1 MAKPEV
7 MDEGKIQNIVSNAVA
22 DAIDFIESEI
32 VSDRLKSQRYFDG
45 EVDIGEEE
53 GRSKI
58 VATKVRDTVRQIKPS
73 LMRVFLSTENAV
85 EYVPVGAE
93 DVQMAEQAT
102 RFANYMFQK
111 NDGYRRLNDAFH
123 DALVKKTGILK
134 IYWDD
139 YDTGKI
145 YDYENLTDEELALLV
160 EEENVEVLEQSST
173 TEIEVDEFDT
183 EIKQTRHT
191 LKIMHKKQSGKLCVE
206 SVPPE
211 EFYVDRNAKSINDAY
226 VVAHKREMTVA
237 ELVAMGYDFDKVSE
251 LTGSSTDDTFSEA
264 EQFER
269 TGYSEQQEEER
280 FDPSMRLIEVTEAYM
295 KIDAHGTGVP
305 IMHRILMGGGR
316 DEIID
321 YEPWGTLPFAVFEVD
336 PEPHAFFG
344 RSIADLIMNDQDSS
358 TAMLRGILDNV
369 SLTNNPAID
378 VVEGQ
383 VNIDD
388 VLNNEIGAI
397 RRIKS
402 PGAITV
408 NPVPFVA
415 GQTLSAVQ
423 YMDLQTEGKTGVSKA
438 SMGLDPEALSNQTAT
453 GAQLT
458 AQAGAGQIEV
468 MARNLA
474 EGGMKQMFR
483 LILELLVE
491 NSCEET
497 MMRLNGMYVP
507 IDPRSWNA
515 EMDVT
520 VNVGIGMGREE
531 QKAIALNQALQT
543 QMTVY
548 QTYGAQNGLVSLT
561 HIRNTLGDILAL
573 SGVRNADRYF
583 TPMTPE
589 MEQQLMQQQQAMMA
603 QQGQQPTPEQILAQA
618 QVEAEQI
625 RAQSKA
631 QTDMLKAQIDAQKA
645 IAQDDRERDKLDQQL
660 IIKTA
665 EILGKHGTAVD
676 VEKIKQMQN
685 EPRYPE
691 AQSPTQAVQQG
702 GF

>member
-1 MAKPEV
+1 MATPEKL
-7 MDEGKIQNIVSNAVA
+7 DEGQIQNIVSNAVA

-32 VSDRLKSQRYFDG
+32 VSDRLKAQRYFDG

-85 EYVPVGAE
+85 EYVPNNAD

-102 RFANYMFQK
+102 KYANYVFQK

-145 YDYENLTDEELALLV
+145 VDYQNLTDEELAYIV
-160 EEENVEVLEQSST
+160 EDKNVQVLEQSSKVEM
-173 TEIEVDEFDT
+173 EIDEFGM
-183 EIKQTRHT
+183 EIQSPRHT
-191 LKIMHKKQSGKLCVE
+191 LKIIHKKESGKLCIE

-211 EFYVDRNAKSINDAY
+211 EFYVDRNAKSIDDAY
-226 VVAHKREMTVA
+226 VVAHKRELTVG
-237 ELVAMGYDFDKVSE
+237 ELVAMGYDFETVSE

-269 TGYSEQQEEER
+269 TGYSEQQEDER

-295 KIDAHGTGVP
+295 KIDVYGTGTP

-316 DEIID
+316 DTIID

-344 RSIADLIMNDQDSS
+344 RSISDLIMNDQDSS

-369 SLTNNPAID
+369 ALTNNPSID

-402 PGAITV
+402 PGAISV

-474 EGGMKQMFR
+474 EGGMRQMFR

-531 QKAIALNQALQT
+531 QKHIALNQALQT
-543 QMTVY
+543 QMAIY
-548 QTYGAQNGLVSLT
+548 QQYGAQNGLVSLT
-561 HIRNTLGDILAL
+561 QIRNTLGDILAL
-573 SGVRNADRYF
+573 NGVRNADRYF
-583 TPMTPE
+583 TPLTPE
-589 MEQQLMQQQQAMMA
+589 IEAQLIQQQMMMA
-603 QQGQQPTPEQILAQA
+603 QQNQPQDPNVALAQA
-618 QVEAEQI
+618 QVEVENI
-625 RAQSKA
+625 RAQTKA
-631 QTDMLKAQIDAQKA
+631 QTDMLKAQVEAQKA
-645 IAQDDRERDKLDQQL
+645 IALDDRERDKLDQDL
-660 IIKTA
+660 LIKTA

-685 EPRYPE
+685 EPRYPD
-691 AQSPTQAVQQG
+691 AQTPTQAVQQG

>member
-1 MAKPEV
+1 MAKPEKL
-7 MDEGKIQNIVSNAVA
+7 DEGQIQNIVSNAVA

-45 EVDIGEEE
+45 QVDIGEEE
-53 GRSKI
+53 GRSTI

-85 EYVPVGAE
+85 EYVPMGME
-93 DVQMAEQAT
+93 DVAMSEQAT
-102 RFANYMFQK
+102 KYANYVFQK
-111 NDGYRRLNDAFH
+111 NDGYKRLNDAFH

-134 IYWDD
+134 VYWED
-139 YDTGKI
+139 YEDAKI
-145 YDYENLTDEELALLV
+145 YDFTNLT
-160 EEENVEVLEQSST
+160 EEEMTVLVNEKGVDVLEQSMETSV
-173 TEIEVDEFDT
+173 EMDEYGMEV
-183 EIKQTRHT
+183 QMPRYT
-191 LKIMHKKQSGKLCVE
+191 LKVARRKESGKLCIE

-211 EFYVDRNAKSINDAY
+211 EFYVDRNARDLESAY

-237 ELVAMGYDFDKVSE
+237 ELVAMGYDFDVVSE
-251 LTGSSTDDTFSEA
+251 LTGSSVDDTFSEA

-269 TGYSEQQEEER
+269 TGYAEIDEEER
-280 FDPSMRLIEVTEAYM
+280 FDPSMKLIEVTEAYM
-295 KIDAHGTGVP
+295 KIDVYGTGTP

-316 DEIID
+316 DTIID
-321 YEPWGTLPFAVFEVD
+321 YEPFGTLPFAVFEID

-369 SLTNNPAID
+369 ALTNNPSID
-378 VVEGQ
+378 IVEGQ

-397 RRIKS
+397 RRVKTQ
-402 PGAITV
+402 GAIQT
-408 NPVPFVA
+408 NAVPFVA

-474 EGGMKQMFR
+474 EGGMKQLFR

-497 MMRLNGMYVP
+497 MMRLNGQFMP
-507 IDPRSWNA
+507 IDPRSWNS

-531 QKAIALNQALQT
+531 QKAVALQQALTT
-543 QMTVY
+543 QMSIY
-548 QTYGAQNGLVSLT
+548 QQYGAQNGLVSLT
-561 HIRNTLGDILAL
+561 QIRNTLGDILAL

-583 TPMTPE
+583 TPLTPE
-589 MEQQLMQQQQAMMA
+589 IEQQLIQQQMMMA
-603 QQGQQPTPEQILAQA
+603 QQNQPQDPNIALAQA
-618 QVEAEQI
+618 QIEVENI
-625 RAQSKA
+625 RAQTKA

-645 IAQDDRERDKLDQQL
+645 VAQEDRELDKLDQEL
-660 IIKTA
+660 LIKTA

-676 VEKIKQMQN
+676 VERIKQMQN
-685 EPRYPE
+685 EPRYPD
-691 AQSPTQAVQQG
+691 QTPTQAVQQG

>member
-1 MAKPEV
+1 MAKPEKL
-7 MDEGKIQNIVSNAVA
+7 DEGQIQNIVSNAVA

-85 EYVPVGAE
+85 EYVPTSSE

-102 RFANYMFQK
+102 KFANYMFQK

-134 IYWDD
+134 IYWDN

-145 YDYENLTDEELALLV
+145 VDYSNLTDEELAYIV
-160 EEENVEVLEQSST
+160 EDEDVQVLERST
-173 TEIEVDEFDT
+173 KVEAEADEYGMQV
-183 EIKQTRHT
+183 ERPRHT
-191 LKIMHKKQSGKLCVE
+191 LKVLHKKESGKLCIE

-211 EFYVDRNAKSINDAY
+211 EFYVDRNAKSIDDAY
-226 VVAHKREMTVA
+226 VVAHKRELTVA
-237 ELVAMGYDFDKVSE
+237 ELVAMGYDFETVSE
-251 LTGSSTDDTFSEA
+251 LSGSSTDDTFSEA

-269 TGYSEQQEEER
+269 TGYSEQQEDER

-295 KIDAHGTGVP
+295 KIDVYGTGTP

-316 DEIID
+316 DTIID

-344 RSIADLIMNDQDSS
+344 RSVSDLIMNDQDSS

-369 SLTNNPAID
+369 ALTNNPAID

-474 EGGMKQMFR
+474 EGGMKQMFK

-507 IDPRSWNA
+507 IDPRSWNT

-531 QKAIALNQALQT
+531 QKMVALQQALQT
-543 QMTVY
+543 QMMIY
-548 QTYGAQNGLVSLT
+548 QQYGAQNGLVSLT
-561 HIRNTLGDILAL
+561 QIRNSLGDILAL
-573 SGVRNADRYF
+573 NGVRNADRYF
-583 TPMTPE
+583 TPLTPE
-589 MEQQLMQQQQAMMA
+589 IEQQLIQQQMMMA
-603 QQGQQPTPEQILAQA
+603 QQNQPQDPNVALAQA
-618 QVEAEQI
+618 QVEVENI
-625 RAQSKA
+625 RAQTKA
-631 QTDMLKAQIDAQKA
+631 QTDMLKAQIEAQKA
-645 IAQDDRERDKLDQQL
+645 VALDDRERDKLDQEL
-660 IIKTA
+660 LIKTA

-685 EPRYPE
+685 EQRYPE
-691 AQSPTQAVQQG
+691 AQTPTQAVQQG

>member
-1 MAKPEV
+1 MAKPEKL
-7 MDEGKIQNIVSNAVA
+7 DEGQIQNIVSNAVA
-22 DAIDFIESEI
+22 DAIDFVESEI

-45 EVDIGEEE
+45 QVDIGEEE
-53 GRSKI
+53 GRSTI

-85 EYVPVGAE
+85 EYVPMDAQ
-93 DVQMAEQAT
+93 DVAMSEQAT
-102 RFANYMFQK
+102 KYANYIFQK

-134 IYWDD
+134 VYWED
-139 YDTGKI
+139 YEDAKI
-145 YDYENLTDEELALLV
+145 YNFSNLTEEEMTLLV
-160 EEENVEVLEQSST
+160 NEKGVDVLEQTAEMSMEMDEFG
-173 TEIEVDEFDT
+173 TEI
-183 EIKQTRHT
+183 QMPRYT
-191 LKIMHKKQSGKLCVE
+191 LKVSRRKETGKLCVE

-211 EFYVDRNAKSINDAY
+211 EFYVDRNARSIDDAY

-237 ELVAMGYDFDKVSE
+237 ELVAMGYDFEMVSE

-269 TGYSEQQEEER
+269 TGYAEQDEEER

-295 KIDAHGTGVP
+295 KIDVHGTGIP
-305 IMHRILMGGGR
+305 MMHRILLGGGR
-316 DEIID
+316 DKIID
-321 YEPWGTLPFAVFEVD
+321 IEEWGTLPFAVFEID

-369 SLTNNPAID
+369 ALTNNPSID
-378 VVEGQ
+378 IVEGQ

-397 RRIKS
+397 RRVKTQ
-402 PGAITV
+402 GAIQT
-408 NPVPFVA
+408 NAVPFVA
-415 GQTLSAVQ
+415 GQTLTAVQ
-423 YMDLQTEGKTGVSKA
+423 YMDLQTEAKTGVSKA

-474 EGGMKQMFR
+474 EGGMKQLFR

-497 MMRLNGMYVP
+497 MMRLNGQYIP
-507 IDPRSWNA
+507 IDPRSWNS

-531 QKAIALNQALQT
+531 QKAVALNQALQT
-543 QMTVY
+543 QMSIY
-548 QTYGAQNGLVSLT
+548 QMYGNMNGLVTLT
-561 HIRNTLGDILAL
+561 QIRNTLADILAL
-573 SGVRNADRYF
+573 NGVRNADRYF
-583 TPMTPE
+583 NPMTME
-589 MEQQLMQQQQAMMA
+589 MEMQMIQQQQMMA
-603 QQGQQPTPEQILAQA
+603 QQNPQMTPEQTIAQA
-618 QVEAEQI
+618 QVQAEQI
-625 RAQSKA
+625 RAESKA
-631 QTDMLKAQIDAQKA
+631 QTDMLRAQIDAQKS
-645 IAQDDRERDKLDQQL
+645 IAQDDRERDKMDQEL
-660 IIKTA
+660 ILKAA

-676 VEKIKQMQN
+676 VERIKQMQN
-685 EPRYPE
+685 EPRYPD
-691 AQSPTQAVQQG
+691 ATPTQAVQQG

>member
-1 MAKPEV
+1 MAKPEKL
-7 MDEGKIQNIVSNAVA
+7 DEGQIQNIVSNAVA

-85 EYVPVGAE
+85 EYVPTSSE

-102 RFANYMFQK
+102 KFANYMFQK

-134 IYWDD
+134 IYWDN

-145 YDYENLTDEELALLV
+145 VDYSNLTDEELAYIV
-160 EEENVEVLEQSST
+160 EDEDVQVLERST
-173 TEIEVDEFDT
+173 KVEAEADEYGMQV
-183 EIKQTRHT
+183 ERPRHT
-191 LKIMHKKQSGKLCVE
+191 LKVLHKKESGKLCIE

-211 EFYVDRNAKSINDAY
+211 EFYVDRNAKSIDDAY
-226 VVAHKREMTVA
+226 VVAHKRELTVA
-237 ELVAMGYDFDKVSE
+237 ELVAMGYDFETVSE
-251 LTGSSTDDTFSEA
+251 LSGSSTDDTFSEA

-269 TGYSEQQEEER
+269 TGYSEQQEDER

-295 KIDAHGTGVP
+295 KIDVYGTGTP

-316 DEIID
+316 DTIID

-344 RSIADLIMNDQDSS
+344 RSVSDLIMNDQDSS

-369 SLTNNPAID
+369 ALTNNPAID

-474 EGGMKQMFR
+474 EGGMKQMFK

-507 IDPRSWNA
+507 IDPRSWNT

-531 QKAIALNQALQT
+531 QKMVALQQALQT
-543 QMTVY
+543 QMMIY
-548 QTYGAQNGLVSLT
+548 QQYGAQNGLVSLT
-561 HIRNTLGDILAL
+561 QIRNSLGDILAL
-573 SGVRNADRYF
+573 NGVRNADRYF
-583 TPMTPE
+583 TPLTPE
-589 MEQQLMQQQQAMMA
+589 IEAQLIQQQMMQA
-603 QQGQQPTPEQILAQA
+603 QQNPPQDPNVALAQA
-618 QVEAEQI
+618 QVEVENI
-625 RAQSKA
+625 RAQTKA
-631 QTDMLKAQIDAQKA
+631 QTDMLKAQIEAQKA
-645 IAQDDRERDKLDQQL
+645 VALDDRERDKLDQEL
-660 IIKTA
+660 LIKTA

-685 EPRYPE
+685 EQRYPE
-691 AQSPTQAVQQG
+691 AQTPTQAVQQG